1 MASAALIMSCVYNY
15 ARSPHVICSMGD
27 CDTVTT
33 TVIMA
38 IFPRAVAVGCM
49 VSRAAVAYKN
59 ATGAVAAYEAS
70 AAEYEAH
77 YPVDACGA
85 RWRRGFA
92 AALGIACAAL
102 IVPVNAY
109 RIHLLYLRY
118 RDGGIVAFHVFMY
131 AQNASMCFAELQF
144 VVYCLQLCRMFCQ
157 INGELSALK
166 SETIAVNR
174 YPAVLRCPGPLPA
187 ASAAAAATLGRPPLA
202 EDVERLKFRHQ
213 FVSDA
218 VAHLN
223 ALYGFQLGASL
234 SALFVMSLFDIYAA
248 VSNVF
253 DSSRFHMFFY
263 VWLFQ
268 YAFRF
273 TVIVIMTHVTTKQ
286 ALKSKIL
293 ITDINSRHADN
304 YAKEELRLFLQEL
317 SSRSMEF
324 TTLDMFVI
332 NIRLITSHLNEFGF
346 INLR

>member
-1 MASAALIMSCVYNY
+1 MAVVGDNSGAMASAALLMTCVYNY
-15 ARSPHVICSMGD
+15 ARSPHVICSMSD
-27 CDTVTT
+27 CSTVTT

-59 ATGAVAAYEAS
+59 ATGAVAAYVAS

-77 YPVDACGA
+77 YPADACDA
-85 RWRRGFA
+85 RWRRVFA
-92 AALGIACAAL
+92 AALGIVCAAL

-118 RDGGIVAFHVFMY
+118 RDGGIVAFHLFMY
-131 AQNASMCFAELQF
+131 LQNASMCFAELQF

-174 YPAVLRCPGPLPA
+174 YPAVLMCPVPPP
-187 ASAAAAATLGRPPLA
+187 AAAALGRPPLA

-218 VAHLN
+218 VADLN

-234 SALFVMSLFDIYAA
+234 SSLFIMSLFDIYAA
-248 VSNVF
+248 VSDFV
-253 DSSRFHMFFY
+253 DSANLY
-263 VWLFQ
+263 YAWLLQ

-273 TVIVIMTHVTTKQ
+273 TLIVVMTHVTTKQ
-286 ALKSKIL
+286 
-293 ITDINSRHADN
+293 
-304 YAKEELRLFLQEL
+304 
-317 SSRSMEF
+317 
-324 TTLDMFVI
+324 V
-332 NIRLITSHLNEFGF
+332 
-346 INLR
+346 